1 MDEELERKSK
11 KILLGQK
18 GKVIVLSLILV
29 IIVLVICLRQFLE
42 EPEPEETIPE
52 PKNPEVIMDIIHGN
66 YNNADPRVYIREYD
80 NESQTY
86 QYQPYIVIDTK
97 NYGDAIL
104 LMRENVYPEPMIYD
118 DNEMY
123 GTAGA
128 YYNGSIVDEFL
139 ENEFYSVFSDG
150 MKAVIRDTPV
160 TINTEEFI
168 RRPSYTEYFEV
179 INRHVFILSYSECHY
194 MNPKDF
200 SLYDSRYITGDFI
213 PEIEEYP
220 IYITMWTR
228 SKFLGDDLEV
238 MVLNGTTMNIFRN
251 RADGIYVRPVMTVLP
266 DTLIKLSSEP
276 VEGKEVYVFE
286 ADE

>member
-1 MDEELERKSK
+1 
-11 KILLGQK
+11 
-18 GKVIVLSLILV
+18 
-29 IIVLVICLRQFLE
+29 
-42 EPEPEETIPE
+42 
-52 PKNPEVIMDIIHGN
+52 
-66 YNNADPRVYIREYD
+66 
-80 NESQTY
+80 
-86 QYQPYIVIDTK
+86 
-97 NYGDAIL
+97 
-104 LMRENVYPEPMIYD
+104 
-118 DNEMY
+118 
-123 GTAGA
+123 
-128 YYNGSIVDEFL
+128 
-139 ENEFYSVFSDG
+139 
-150 MKAVIRDTPV
+150 MKTVIRDTPV

-194 MNPKDF
+194 MNHKDF

-238 MVLNGTTMNIFRN
+238 MVLNGTTINIFRN
-251 RADGIYVRPVMTVLP
+251 RADGIYVRPVMTVFP